1 MAIEWG
7 SVASWVS
14 GLGSF
19 AAVAT
24 ALYLSRDAQRVKLN
38 GYCGLRVVV
47 GGGMPQKELLFVSV
61 TNIGSRPATI
71 SNIGMTVG
79 KFKKKRFAIITAV
92 KDAYSDGI
100 PVTIGDGEVAK
111 WGIPVGEDKKWIK
124 DLVSDF
130 VPTEQDADTLRLV
143 VYTTHGHDKVLK
155 PEELLVGE
163 IKKAIK
169 DKNA

>member
-1 MAIEWG
+1 
-7 SVASWVS
+7 
-14 GLGSF
+14 
-19 AAVAT
+19 
-24 ALYLSRDAQRVKLN
+24 
-38 GYCGLRVVV
+38 
-47 GGGMPQKELLFVSV
+47 MPQQELLFVSV

-71 SNIGMTVG
+71 NNIGMTVG
-79 KFKKKRFAIITAV
+79 RFKKKRFAIITAV

-124 DLVSDF
+124 DLAGDF
-130 VPTEQDADTLRLV
+130 VRTEKDAATLRFV

-155 PEELLVGE
+155 PEQPLVGE

>member
-24 ALYLSRDAQRVKLN
+24 ALYLSRDAQRIKLN

-47 GGGMPQKELLFVSV
+47 GGGMPKKELLFISV

-79 KFKKKRFAIITAV
+79 RFKKKRFAIITSV
-92 KDAYSDGI
+92 KDAYSDEI

-111 WGIPVGEDKKWIK
+111 WGIPIGVDKKWIK
-124 DLVSDF
+124 DLVNDF
-130 VPTEQDADTLRLV
+130 VLTEKDADTLRFV
-143 VYTTHGHDKVLK
+143 VYTTHGHDKILK
-155 PEELLVGE
+155 PEEPLVNE
-163 IKKAIK
+163 IKKEIQA
-169 DKNA
+169 KNA